1 MYSFSVAQIKRSIV
15 LNIVAIL
22 LDLEEWGY
30 VFNISV
36 YQPFQHL
43 ITKILNCK
51 KITNWSWKW
60 N

>member
-15 LNIVAIL
+15 LNIVTIL
-22 LDLEEWGY
+22 LDLEERGY

-43 ITKILNCK
+43 IIEILNRQK
-51 KITNWSWKW
+51 FTNLS
-60 N
+60 

>member
-22 LDLEEWGY
+22 LDLEEWAY

-36 YQPFQHL
+36 YETFQHL
-43 ITKILNCK
+43 ITKILYRQK
-51 KITNWSWKW
+51 FTNW
-60 N
+60 

>member
-1 MYSFSVAQIKRSIV
+1 MYSFPVAQIKRSIV

-36 YQPFQHL
+36 Y
-43 ITKILNCK
+43 
-51 KITNWSWKW
+51 
-60 N
+60 

>member
-1 MYSFSVAQIKRSIV
+1 MYSFPVAQIKRSIV

-22 LDLEEWGY
+22 LDEERAY

-43 ITKILNCK
+43 IIKILNRQK
-51 KITNWSWKW
+51 FTNLSWKC

>member
-1 MYSFSVAQIKRSIV
+1 MYSFPVTQIKRSIV

-22 LDLEEWGY
+22 LDLEERGY

-36 YQPFQHL
+36 YETFQHL

-51 KITNWSWKW
+51 KITYWSWKW